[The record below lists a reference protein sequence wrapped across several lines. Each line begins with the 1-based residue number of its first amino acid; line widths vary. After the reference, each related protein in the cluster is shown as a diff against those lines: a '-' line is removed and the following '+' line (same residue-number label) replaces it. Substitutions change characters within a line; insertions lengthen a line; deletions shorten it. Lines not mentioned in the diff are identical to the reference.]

1 MHDSANVQRCSIDRL
16 LQWEFWATVSR
27 WGLLGKPRPTTQANS
42 GPRFPDGASRGNCVP
57 LRSVKTECA
66 FRLRSLTETATRNW
80 RPDWDS
86 ISRSSSSGK
95 LRPGICA
102 RNGTWFPRGPKQ
114 PPASLDKMIR
124 FPSSHA
130 KQPRSVPGCRHNRNV
145 PSCRQHFAAT
155 AKARAG
161 NKCHLRGLGGRSQ
174 RHVTEA
180 HVSYGL
186 PNSTDTRCPPAYQT
200 MKLAIVLDNRRNAGK
215 VQIQRDDRHD
225 NDHCCDQF
233 VVQMRKHL
241 LAAPA
246 LAHNVDGNGRG
257 K

>member
-1 MHDSANVQRCSIDRL
+1 MHDSANTQRRSINRLVQGG
-16 LQWEFWATVSR
+16 FWVIASQT
-27 WGLLGKPRPTTQANS
+27 GLLRKPNPTPEHLN
-42 GPRFPDGASRGNCVP
+42 GMGFPVEASSGNCSP
-57 LRSVKTECA
+57 ESALKLGCN
-66 FRLRSLTETATRNW
+66 F
-80 RPDWDS
+80 PMGP
-86 ISRSSSSGK
+86 SGK
-95 LRPGICA
+95 LRPGICS

-114 PPASLDKMIR
+114 PPAPRQNDP
-124 FPSSHA
+124 FPPSYTER
-130 KQPRSVPGCRHNRNV
+130 PRSVPGCRHNRNV
-145 PSCRQHFAAT
+145 PSCWQHFAAT

-174 RHVTEA
+174 RHVIET
-180 HVSYGL
+180 HISYGM
-186 PNSTDTRCPPAYQT
+186 PSNTDTRCPPAYQT

>member
-1 MHDSANVQRCSIDRL
+1 MLSECLIVRCHRCDNGVLSNLECIELHVRVPPPAPTGRCILFTLANRLPRLTNLIMHDSANVQRCSIDRSV
-16 LQWEFWATVSR
+16 QGGFWAIASQT
-27 WGLLGKPRPTTQANS
+27 GLLRKPNPT
-42 GPRFPDGASRGNCVP
+42 P
-57 LRSVKTECA
+57 E
-66 FRLRSLTETATRNW
+66 
-80 RPDWDS
+80 
-86 ISRSSSSGK
+86 
-95 LRPGICA
+95 
-102 RNGTWFPRGPKQ
+102 RNGMRFPRGPKQ
-114 PPASLDKMIR
+114 PPAPRQNDP
-124 FPSSHA
+124 FPPSHA
-130 KQPRSVPGCRHNRNV
+130 EHPRSVPGCRHNRNV

-155 AKARAG
+155 TKARAG

-174 RHVTEA
+174 RHVIET
-180 HVSYGL
+180 HISYGV
-186 PNSTDTRCPPAYQT
+186 PSSTDTRCPPAYQT

>member
-1 MHDSANVQRCSIDRL
+1 MHDSANTQRRSIDRL
-16 LQWEFWATVSR
+16 LQGGFWVIASQT
-27 WGLLGKPRPTTQANS
+27 GLLRKPNPTPEHLN
-42 GPRFPDGASRGNCVP
+42 GMGFPVEASSGNCSP
-57 LRSVKTECA
+57 ESALRLGCN
-66 FRLRSLTETATRNW
+66 F
-80 RPDWDS
+80 PMGP
-86 ISRSSSSGK
+86 SGK
-95 LRPGICA
+95 LRPGICS

-114 PPASLDKMIR
+114 PPAPRQNDP
-124 FPSSHA
+124 FPPSYTER
-130 KQPRSVPGCRHNRNV
+130 PRSVPGCRHNRNV
-145 PSCRQHFAAT
+145 PSCWQHFAAT

-161 NKCHLRGLGGRSQ
+161 NKCHLRGLGGRPQ
-174 RHVTEA
+174 RHVIET
-180 HVSYGL
+180 HISYGV
-186 PNSTDTRCPPAYQT
+186 PSSTDTRCPPAYQT